1 MKRSSSAASSSSTV
15 PPAAL
20 MFHGLLKGHREGD
33 TEGRYKV
40 PIPTAEG
47 IIMPMSYVHERYFGR
62 PSCAKCGE
70 LMMAPYP
77 RLKHLYQVVECSW
90 CMTVPQLDV
99 KGAGLR
105 PNLRMHFAL
114 RY

>member
-40 PIPTAEG
+40 PIPTAEE

-70 LMMAPYP
+70 LMMAPSSVTRGPFIFDGSRFPP
-77 RLKHLYQVVECSW
+77 RGR
-90 CMTVPQLDV
+90 DI
-99 KGAGLR
+99 G
-105 PNLRMHFAL
+105 
-114 RY
+114 